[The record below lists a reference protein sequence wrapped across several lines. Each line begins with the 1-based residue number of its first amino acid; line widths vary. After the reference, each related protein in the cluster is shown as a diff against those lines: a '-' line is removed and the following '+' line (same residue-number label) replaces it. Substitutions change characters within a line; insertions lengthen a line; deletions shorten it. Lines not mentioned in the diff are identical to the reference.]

1 MRKIC
6 FVTGSRADYSPL
18 YPLMK
23 LASGSK
29 KIKFQLIATCMHLS
43 HKFGN
48 TYKEIENDGFKI
60 DIKVRVP
67 LNSDK
72 PEKITEATGKAMIGI
87 AKAYKK
93 LKPDIVVILGD
104 RFEILSAA
112 FAALSAKI
120 PIAHIHGG
128 EKTIGAIDESI
139 RHAVTKMSAF
149 HFVSTD
155 KYKKR
160 VIQLGENQSKIFS
173 VGALSIETIKKMKF
187 ISKKDIEKKL
197 DFKFDKKN
205 FIITHHPVTLDK
217 GPQYKEIDAILSAL
231 KKQRNTKKIF
241 TMANADSGNYLIN
254 QKIKKFCK
262 NSNNNAVF
270 FKSLGQRMYF
280 SVVKNTNL
288 VLGNS
293 SSGIIEVPSLKIPCI
308 DIGDRQGGRI
318 RNKGIITCLPN
329 ERAISIAIKR
339 GLSKNFIKNLSF
351 NKNPNEKKGT
361 SKNILNILIKSNLKN
376 ILKKKFCDL

>member
-1 MRKIC
+1 
-6 FVTGSRADYSPL
+6 
-18 YPLMK
+18 
-23 LASGSK
+23 
-29 KIKFQLIATCMHLS
+29 MHLS

-160 VIQLGENQSKIFS
+160 VIQLGENRSKIFS

-351 NKNPNEKKGT
+351 NKNPYEKKGT